1 MSDPY
6 LWLKALH
13 IAGFAAWMAGM
24 WYLPRLLVYHSE
36 TEPNSASSNLFKV
49 MERRLLRF
57 IATPA
62 MVVTWLGG
70 LGMIAIGG
78 MPGGWLH
85 LKLLLVVLL
94 SGFHGLLAV
103 HVKKFARDERPKP
116 ARWYRAVN
124 EIPTVLFLCI
134 IFLAVLR
141 PF

>member
-24 WYLPRLLVYHSE
+24 WYLPRLFVYHTE
-36 TEPNSASSNLFKV
+36 TEPRTEASELFKV

-57 IATPA
+57 ITTPA
-62 MVVTWLGG
+62 MIVTWLGG
-70 LGMIAIGG
+70 LGMIALAG

-85 LKLLLVVLL
+85 LKLVFVVLL
-94 SGFHGLLAV
+94 SGVHGLLAA
-103 HVKKFARDERPKP
+103 HVKKFGRDERPKP

-124 EIPTVLFLCI
+124 EVPTVLFLGI
-134 IFLAVLR
+134 VFLAVLR